1 MSGPDFMNFE
11 QGIEAEVEG
20 DALKRRL
27 ERERDGRDVEVDEDD
42 VAVDSETAAALEAEE
57 EIADER
63 LSGEH

>member
-27 ERERDGRDVEVDEDD
+27 ERERGGRDVEVDEDD
-42 VAVDSETAAALEAEE
+42 VAVDPETAAALEAEE